1 MLFSLFV
8 CSGTSELLDVCL
20 SCRGEDARPRT
31 RDRKPCDQ
39 TTRSVYISTEAFKHF
54 HVDATMAFGVRGILW
69 DIERA
74 YPRVFYPSGI
84 SFLRLLFLSL
94 FSWVRPSTRLF
105 TGFVVAP
112 SPERAK
118 CASFVEI
125 IRVIPAT
132 QTSSPFVGAFAS
144 TYLTFDVLVFARVL
158 VRSVEASLLLDQRPS
173 SSTSSVGLKPSLK
186 TI

>member
-1 MLFSLFV
+1 
-8 CSGTSELLDVCL
+8 
-20 SCRGEDARPRT
+20 
-31 RDRKPCDQ
+31 
-39 TTRSVYISTEAFKHF
+39 
-54 HVDATMAFGVRGILW
+54 MAFGVRRILW

-105 TGFVVAP
+105 TGFVVAS

-118 CASFVEI
+118 CASFVEN

-132 QTSSPFVGAFAS
+132 QTSSPFVGDFAS
-144 TYLTFDVLVFARVL
+144 TYLTFDVLVFARVSAL
-158 VRSVEASLLLDQRPS
+158 SGSILAAGSASFFFNKFSWIEALLENNAAHAHNRFRNGD
-173 SSTSSVGLKPSLK
+173 STYTPLLKGACQANGNK
-186 TI
+186 E